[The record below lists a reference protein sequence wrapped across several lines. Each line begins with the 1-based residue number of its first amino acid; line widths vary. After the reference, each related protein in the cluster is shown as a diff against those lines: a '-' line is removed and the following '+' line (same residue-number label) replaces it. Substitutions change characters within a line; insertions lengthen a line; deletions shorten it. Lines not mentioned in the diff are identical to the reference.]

1 MNLKEIIQEQ
11 IKKLHEVRYI
21 QPYSD
26 IENNI
31 PILDN
36 ETIVV
41 FHGFNNFDSGLLAA
55 KFGIT
60 GKERAKRIYSYEAGN
75 NPKGL
80 FVSINFDL
88 VQRYFAHGGVIIEFA
103 TKVSNLEAPIWVGG
117 RGYFTQ
123 GEYTKSFKNPEERE
137 DQRLLNRER
146 DKQNEY
152 PAIANS
158 DRPELA
164 YTLYENPEK
173 QALFIGDLNP
183 NMIRAFWVNDI
194 LKNERRTN
202 GQWVRMSR
210 HEFLNKYYNDNNL
223 MINKSTF
230 KGTEKSYSDDYHDKN
245 NKIFKPAEDFSI
257 DKLKNYLAKE
267 GYNYDN
273 FVNYYIK
280 HWDAHL
286 IQSMFYPRQ
295 QEQLKKYFNI
305 S

>member
-1 MNLKEIIQEQ
+1 MKLKEL
-11 IKKLHEVRYI
+11 IKEELEKLYEVRYI

-26 IENNI
+26 INNNI

-41 FHGFNNFDSGLLAA
+41 FHGFNKFEHALLAG
-55 KFGIT
+55 KFGIS
-60 GKERAKRIYSYEAGN
+60 GKEKAKRIYSYESGN

-88 VQRYFAHGGVIIEFA
+88 VERNFAHGGAIIEFA
-103 TKVSNLEAPIWVGG
+103 TKVANLEAPVWVGG
-117 RGYFTQ
+117 RGYFVQ
-123 GEYTKSFKNPEERE
+123 GEYTKSFNSPDERE
-137 DQRLLNRER
+137 QQRLLNRQKE
-146 DKQNEY
+146 KQNEY

-210 HEFLNKYYNDNNL
+210 HEFLNKYYSKDNL

-230 KGTEKSYSDDYHDKN
+230 RGTEKTYSDDYYDKSS
-245 NKIFKPAEDFSI
+245 KIFLPSEDFSI
-257 DKLKNYLAKE
+257 DKLKSYLAKE
-267 GYNYDN
+267 EYDYNDFIN
-273 FVNYYIK
+273 DYIK
-280 HWDAHL
+280 NWDAHL
-286 IQSMFYPRQ
+286 IQSMFYPKQ
-295 QEQLKKYFNI
+295 LEQLKKYFNI
-305 S
+305 T